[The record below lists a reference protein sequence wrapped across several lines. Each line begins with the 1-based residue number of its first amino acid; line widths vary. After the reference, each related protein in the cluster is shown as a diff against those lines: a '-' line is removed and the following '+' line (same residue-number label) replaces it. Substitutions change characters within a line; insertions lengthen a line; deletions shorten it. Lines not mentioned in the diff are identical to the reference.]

1 MHLRFWVAIM
11 LIGAGLGDGLASSA
25 IALCRPSATQACC
38 CGPHCAKDSAGGPGM
53 RSSCCDMQRA
63 PLRGTEASATSRDT
77 APPSPTAVP
86 FVSAVAALPP
96 VTLDPSSVL
105 LPGVPESL
113 HAPPLYDL
121 FRSYRI

>member
-1 MHLRFWVAIM
+1 MRVSTWIAAM
-11 LIGAGLGDGLASSA
+11 LIVAGLGDGLASSA
-25 IALCRPSATQACC
+25 IALCRPAPSQTACC
-38 CGPHCAKDSAGGPGM
+38 CGPQCSKDVAGPGM

-63 PLRGTEASATSRDT
+63 PLRGAETSATSRNT
-77 APPSPTAVP
+77 APSAPTVLSAGFAAMIP
-86 FVSAVAALPP
+86 LPASDAPTSVS
-96 VTLDPSSVL
+96 